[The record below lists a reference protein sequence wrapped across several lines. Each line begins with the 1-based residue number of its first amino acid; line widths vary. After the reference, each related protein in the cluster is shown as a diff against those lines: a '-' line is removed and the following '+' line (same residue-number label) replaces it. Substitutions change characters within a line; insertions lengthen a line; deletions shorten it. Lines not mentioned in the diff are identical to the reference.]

1 MPAGR
6 PILFDV
12 SGVERTVEL
21 RLVGGTC
28 RIRIRTGLLAD
39 VGRHVAAIAP
49 GRRALLAADR
59 NLRATHAPVAAA
71 SLRRA
76 GIEAEI
82 AYLDATEAAKSLAAV
97 ESLYRAMLGAGSGG
111 LDRGSPVVALGG
123 GIVGDAA
130 GFAAATFLR
139 GVPFV
144 QVPTTL
150 LAMVDASIGG
160 KTGVNFPLP
169 GGGLGKNMVGAF
181 WQPAAVLIDPAV
193 LSTLPQRDY
202 RCGLA
207 ECVKAALIADAPLLD
222 VLAES
227 AAAIE
232 RRDVEVLSGL
242 IERCVRIKAAI
253 VERDEREA
261 GPRALLN
268 LGHTFAHAI
277 EAVGRLDLRHGEAV
291 SIGLVAAS
299 RCAALTGRLTAGEQK
314 RIASV
319 LASCGL
325 PLRLPAPASTQEL
338 SRAMRFDKKSSGGTL
353 RLVLPRGLGSAEIAA
368 DVPPEAVAA
377 AWAEVGAA

>member
-1 MPAGR
+1 MTPRRAVEITLAGGR
-6 PILFDV
+6 SSV
-12 SGVERTVEL
+12 
-21 RLVGGTC
+21 
-28 RIRIRTGLLAD
+28 RIGAGLLAD
-39 VGRHVAAIAP
+39 IGRCVAAAAP

-59 NLRATHAPVAAA
+59 NLRDTHAPVALA

-76 GIEAEI
+76 GIEPEI
-82 AYLDATEAAKSLAAV
+82 AYMDATEAAKTLAAV
-97 ESLYRAMLGAGSGG
+97 EALYRAMLGAGPGG
-111 LDRGSPVVALGG
+111 LDRGCPVVALGG
-123 GIVGDAA
+123 GIVGDTA

-139 GVPFV
+139 GLPLV

-169 GGGLGKNMVGAF
+169 GGGLGKNMIGAF

-193 LSTLPQRDY
+193 LSTLPKRDY

-207 ECVKAALIADAPLLD
+207 ECVKAAIIADAPLLD
-222 VLAES
+222 FLDDS
-227 AAAIE
+227 AAAID
-232 RRDVEVLSGL
+232 RRDVEVLAAL
-242 IERCVRIKAAI
+242 IHRCVRIKAAI
-253 VERDEREA
+253 VDRDERET

-277 EAVGRLDLRHGEAV
+277 EAAGRLDLRHGEAV

-299 RCAALTGRLTAGEQK
+299 RCAVLTGRLTGDEQR

-319 LASCGL
+319 LASFGL
-325 PLRLPAPASTQEL
+325 PLRLPSPVSTREL
-338 SRAMRFDKKSSGGTL
+338 SRAMQFDKKASGGTL
-353 RLVLPRGLGSAEIAA
+353 RLVLPRGLGAAEVTA

-377 AWAEVGAA
+377 AWAEVGAAPG